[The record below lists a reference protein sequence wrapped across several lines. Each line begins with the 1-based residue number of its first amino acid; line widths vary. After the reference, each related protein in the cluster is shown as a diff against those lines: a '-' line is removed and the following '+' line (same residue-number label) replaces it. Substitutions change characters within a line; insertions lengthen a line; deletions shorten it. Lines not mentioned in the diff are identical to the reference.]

1 MILDATTKK
10 LEILLGGAVTTNQLP
25 FQCEWVDVGASAST
39 PGTNGGLTNGASA
52 VDLVGVPGA
61 STQRIV
67 NGINIYN
74 ADTVAQTVTVRF
86 NDNATLRS
94 LKVVTLAVGDTLIW
108 SLAEGWKV
116 VDSSGNLKSTP
127 LSGTW
132 LKTTVLTAGTTFT
145 TGPNTHNIFVR
156 LQAGGGG
163 GGGCASVASSGA
175 AAGGGG
181 AGGYAEKT
189 FAVSPLTGYTYAIG
203 GAGAGN
209 SGAAGGNGGNTTFA
223 VGATTV
229 TANGGTG
236 AGLATGTTTLT
247 AWAGG
252 SGGTVSTN
260 GDLNDAGVSG
270 DAGIVLIIATPI
282 VASGKGADSCSA
294 TEARAL
300 RPSGQV
306 MPPRDME
313 VAGEGDRRRAQARRE
328 QAEPER
334 RAASSWTNMHESPV
348 LRRQGR

>member
-1 MILDATTKK
+1 MILDAVTKK
-10 LEILLGGAVTTNQLP
+10 LEILLGGAITTNQLT
-25 FQCEWVDVGASAST
+25 FQCEWVDVTASAST
-39 PGTNGGLTNGASA
+39 PGTNGGLTNGATA
-52 VDLVGVPGA
+52 VDLVPVPGA
-61 STQRIV
+61 STQRII

-74 ADTVAQTVTVRF
+74 ADTVPQTVTVRF
-86 NDNATLRS
+86 NDNATTRV
-94 LKVVTLAVGDTLIW
+94 LKTTTLAVGDTLSW
-108 SLAEGWKV
+108 SLPEAWEQI
-116 VDSSGNLKSTP
+116 DSSGNIKSTP
-127 LSGTW
+127 LTGSFI
-132 LKTTVLTAGTTFT
+132 KRTVLTAGTTFT
-145 TGPNTHNIFVR
+145 TDYRTHTIFVQ

-252 SGGTVSTN
+252 SGGTISTN
-260 GDLNDAGVSG
+260 GDLNDAGISG
-270 DAGIVLIIATPI
+270 DAGVVLIIATPI
-282 VASGKGADSCSA
+282 VSSGKGGDSYFGNGGKGLAAVGAGNVATGFGGGGGGSA
-294 TEARAL
+294 TGASAARA
-300 RPSGQV
+300 GG
-306 MPPRDME
+306 
-313 VAGEGDRRRAQARRE
+313 AGTAGCIVVSEYA
-328 QAEPER
+328 
-334 RAASSWTNMHESPV
+334 
-348 LRRQGR
+348 

>member
-1 MILDATTKK
+1 VILDATTKK
-10 LEILLGGAVTTNQLP
+10 LEILLGGAVTANQLP
-25 FQCEWVDVGASAST
+25 FQCEWVDVTASAST
-39 PGTNGGLTNGASA
+39 PGTNGGLTNGATP

-74 ADTVAQTVTVRF
+74 ADTVPQTVTIRY
-86 NDNATLRS
+86 NDNATLRT
-94 LKVVTLAVGDTLIW
+94 LKTVTLAVGDTLTW
-108 SLAEGWKV
+108 SLADLWEV
-116 VDSSGNLKSTP
+116 VDSSGNKKNNVNT
-127 LSGTW
+127 GNW
-132 LKTTVLTAGTTFT
+132 LKTTVLTAGTSFT
-145 TGPNTHNIFVR
+145 TQPATHTIFVR

-189 FAVSPLTGYTYAIG
+189 FAVSPNTAYTYAIG

-270 DAGIVLIIATPI
+270 HAGVVLIIATPI
-282 VASGKGADSCSA
+282 VASGKGGDSMFGNGGKGLVAVGAGNAATGFGGGGGGSA
-294 TEARAL
+294 SGASAARA
-300 RPSGQV
+300 GG
-306 MPPRDME
+306 
-313 VAGEGDRRRAQARRE
+313 AGTAGCIIVDEYA
-328 QAEPER
+328 
-334 RAASSWTNMHESPV
+334 
-348 LRRQGR
+348 